1 MVGAVLVRRAIE
13 DRYRETVAARRVT
26 VVTGPRQ
33 SGKTTL
39 VTSSLGGG
47 TLRNLDD
54 PGVLAAAEA
63 DPSGFVAAGVRPVVI
78 DEIQRGG
85 EPLVRAIK
93 SAVDRDPTPGQFVLT
108 GSSNFLTVPTI
119 SESLAGRAGF
129 VEVWPF
135 TQGELTRRADSF
147 IGTVLTDPD
156 SIPRYQPSAL
166 DRRELL
172 QRLCAGGY
180 PEVQQL
186 PTRQRPSWFRD
197 YVRTTIERDVVE
209 LSGIRKVAEMGQ
221 LLRLFAARTGCEL
234 VMQNVIDDAP
244 LERQAVY
251 DHRAWL
257 ETIHLITTVPAWSR
271 NLTRRVKRRPKL
283 FLTDPGLAAWL
294 LGKTPAALEDPTDSA
309 TGQLIETFVH
319 AELRRQAT
327 WAHSDVNIFHWQD
340 RAGAEVDLVLETADG
355 RVLGLEIK
363 AGQTPRPD
371 WFRWLTQM
379 RDALGDKFIAGITL
393 YTGNQTLPYGD
404 RLHAIPIPALWEL

>member
-1 MVGAVLVRRAIE
+1 MPVRRAIE
-13 DRYRETVAARRVT
+13 DTYREAVAARRVT

-54 PGVLAAAEA
+54 PGVLVAAQS
-63 DPSGFVAAGVRPVVI
+63 DPTGFVAAGQRPLVI

-93 SAVDRDPTPGQFVLT
+93 AAVDGDTAPGQFVLT

-129 VEVWPF
+129 VDVWPF
-135 TQGELTRRADSF
+135 TQGELAGRADSF
-147 IGTVLTDPD
+147 IDTVLGDPGA
-156 SIPRYQPSAL
+156 IARYRPSAI
-166 DRRELL
+166 DRRELIR
-172 QRLCAGGY
+172 RLCVGGY
-180 PEVQQL
+180 PEVQRL
-186 PTRQRPSWFRD
+186 PDRQRPGWFRD

-244 LERQAVY
+244 LERQAVNG
-251 DHRAWL
+251 HRAWL

-271 NLTRRVKRRPKL
+271 NLTTRVKRRPKL

-294 LGKTPAALEDPTDSA
+294 LGKTPTALEDPTDPA

-319 AELRRQAT
+319 AELRRQT
-327 WAHSDVNIFHWQD
+327 SWADTEVKIFHWQD
-340 RAGAEVDLVLETADG
+340 RAGAEIDLVLETADG
-355 RVLGLEIK
+355 RVLGIEIK

-371 WFRWLTQM
+371 WFRWLVQM
-379 RDALGDKFIAGITL
+379 RDTLGDRFIAGITL
-393 YTGNQTLPYGD
+393 YTGDQTLPYGD
-404 RLHAIPIPALWEL
+404 RLYAVPIPALWEL